1 MTLVFQ
7 FEGAELMGYIF
18 SSILLMWNGETITGA
33 AALISLNK
41 GRFFP

>member
-1 MTLVFQ
+1 MV
-7 FEGAELMGYIF
+7 YIF
-18 SSILLMWNGETITGA
+18 FSHPANLNGETITGA